1 MEWRSKVLGLL
12 AGLGCWIAPPVW
24 AQTNLQPELRGVWLT
39 NVDSDVLFSRERLRQ
54 ALARLQRLRF
64 NTLYPVVYNGGYT
77 LFPSAT
83 MAKYAGVS
91 VDPNPAFQGRDM
103 LQEAIAEGRARQ
115 MAVIPWLEYGLM
127 APEDSELVKRN
138 PTWVTRRQDGSALVT
153 LGANNEVRLVRL
165 NPAHPEVR
173 QFLLELVQEIVQKYE
188 VDGIQFDDH
197 FGWPVDMGYDE
208 FTVALY
214 QQEHNGKA
222 PPSAVRD
229 PEWMRWRAR
238 FLTDLWVSIFAK
250 VRFHRPNAV
259 VSLSPNPR
267 LFSYQAYLQD
277 WYRWARLGLIDELI
291 VQVYRDNLGTYATEL
306 TAPELHDLR
315 AKFPVAV
322 GVLTGLR
329 IRNVD
334 MGLISDQVQLS
345 RLFGLDGFSYF
356 FYETLGARDGG
367 FQTLHGEQRP
377 RPRRK

>member
-1 MEWRSKVLGLL
+1 MGWRAQVLGVLV
-12 AGLGCWIAPPVW
+12 GLGCWVTAPVW
-24 AQTNLQPELRGVWLT
+24 AQTKPQTELRGVWLT

-54 ALARLQRLRF
+54 AIARLQRLRF

-77 LFPSAT
+77 LFPSTT
-83 MAKYAGVS
+83 MAKYAGVAL
-91 VDPNPAFQGRDM
+91 DPHPGLQGRDV
-103 LQEAIAEGRARQ
+103 LQETIAEGRARQ

-138 PTWVTRRQDGSALVT
+138 PDWVTHRQDGSALIT

-165 NPAHPEVR
+165 NPAHPGVR
-173 QFLLELVQEIVQKYE
+173 QFLTELVQEIVQKYE

-197 FGWPVDMGYDE
+197 FGWPVDMGYDA
-208 FTVALY
+208 FTVARY
-214 QQEHNGKA
+214 QQDHNGEA
-222 PPSAVRD
+222 PPADVRE

-238 FLTDLWVSIFAK
+238 FLTDLWVSLFAK
-250 VRFHRPNAV
+250 VRFHRPTAV
-259 VSLSPNPR
+259 MSLAPNPR

-291 VQVYRDNLGTYATEL
+291 VQVYRDNLGAYAAEL
-306 TAPELHDLR
+306 IAPELYELR
-315 AKFPVAV
+315 SQFPVAV

-334 MGLISDQVQLS
+334 MGLISDQVQLA

-356 FYETLGARDGG
+356 FYETLGERDGG
-367 FQTLHGEQRP
+367 FQTLHGELRP

>member
-1 MEWRSKVLGLL
+1 MGWRSKVLGLL
-12 AGLGCWIAPPVW
+12 VGLGCWVTAPVW
-24 AQTNLQPELRGVWLT
+24 AQTNPQTELRGVWLT

-54 ALARLQRLRF
+54 AIARLQRLRF

-83 MAKYAGVS
+83 MAKYAGVAL
-91 VDPNPAFQGRDM
+91 DPNPGLQGRDV

-138 PTWVTRRQDGSALVT
+138 PTWVTRRQDGSALIT

-173 QFLLELVQEIVQKYE
+173 QFLTELVQEIVQKYE

-208 FTVALY
+208 FTVGLY
-214 QQEHNGKA
+214 QQDHNGNA
-222 PPSAVRD
+222 PPIAVRD

-238 FLTDLWVSIFAK
+238 LLTDLWVSIFAK
-250 VRFHRPNAV
+250 VRLHRPKAV
-259 VSLSPNPR
+259 VSLAPNPR

-306 TAPELHDLR
+306 TTPELYALR
-315 AKFPVAV
+315 SQFPVAV

-329 IRNVD
+329 IRPVD
-334 MGLISDQVQLS
+334 MGLISDQVQIA

-356 FYETLGARDGG
+356 FYETLGERDGG
-367 FQTLHGEQRP
+367 FQTLHGEPRS